1 MIPAS
6 LIVVLTITFAIST
19 KRMAERNVIVR
30 KLDSIEALGAV
41 SDICSDKTGN
51 SSSAWV
57 LVRVIDSRGLQ
68 ALSRKDAWSPGLRGC
83 LRLALG
89 PSAIPLTRSTLPAGG
104 WNFMRDPLRPL
115 HLVRTAEGE
124 GSLGFRAQRC
134 PRSSSV
140 HPSATL
146 RRSSKSTHR
155 WQVMRRAR
163 RKFGLRGAI
172 RRRCMSLI
180 LFS

>member
-41 SDICSDKTGN
+41 SDICSDKTGD
-51 SSSAWV
+51 SLSAWI
-57 LVRVIDSRGLQ
+57 LVRAIYSRGLQ
-68 ALSRKDAWSPGLRGC
+68 APSRKDAWSPGLRGC

-89 PSAIPLTRSTLPAGG
+89 PSAIRLTRSTLPAGG

-115 HLVRTAEGE
+115 HLLLHRHRVQLDQAAGRRQGRRMRGYLAHPCCTCPA
-124 GSLGFRAQRC
+124 SMGF
-134 PRSSSV
+134 
-140 HPSATL
+140 L
-146 RRSSKSTHR
+146 
-155 WQVMRRAR
+155 
-163 RKFGLRGAI
+163 
-172 RRRCMSLI
+172 
-180 LFS
+180 